1 MHSAKWLRSAVRHRL
16 INTVW
21 VSERERDRQSERNRK
36 RKRERH
42 KPASPVL
49 SISLIS
55 LLHLHFQPGPGPAVQ
70 INEHRQPAVAKRCLS
85 LLPHHW
91 LCLPSVWSLSPAL
104 VSSALG
110 LQDFNWLLTS
120 LSQVLILYGTC
131 VSLSGGPNLMRN
143 MENIGS
149 VQFGALYPWRVL

>member
-21 VSERERDRQSERNRK
+21 VRERETTW
-36 RKRERH
+36 H
-42 KPASPVL
+42 KPAAPLPLL
-49 SISLIS
+49 SISVSS
-55 LLHLHFQPGPGPAVQ
+55 LLHLRFQPGPGLSAQ